1 MSNRSVSTYPR
12 LRSLCPSPR
21 ERIRAARLR
30 RRISVA
36 EMAERMDV
44 LGRLYTGSSEAT
56 SRSDSASWSEPIG
69 VIGLDGDL
77 AALAA
82 DDELGHRLADASS
95 TPKRRA

>member
-1 MSNRSVSTYPR
+1 MF
-12 LRSLCPSPR
+12 
-21 ERIRAARLR
+21 
-30 RRISVA
+30 
-36 EMAERMDV
+36 

-56 SRSDSASWSEPIG
+56 LGRLGVLVRALG

-95 TPKRRA
+95 TPKRRRREP